1 MLVRPVKRT
10 LSFSINLPHDVGRS
24 FLGKRVVNMSYRFL
38 ILLVL
43 SFYCRAGMTQAIPVS
58 VERLGDLRMEREL
71 RAPATVLSANRA
83 VITSEVTALIQQVLA
98 DVGGS
103 VEKGALLV
111 QLDNDNA
118 RLSLAQAR
126 ATLDALDAQIVEA
139 KQRLSKAEELLT
151 RDFISDDEL
160 INRRTNLAVLQA
172 NRQGQLVA
180 IQVADLALARTRIQA
195 PFAATIVA
203 RQAQVGNFAQ
213 PGTPL
218 LTLVQTDQREV
229 DAELDPRFAALM
241 NDVKDLRY
249 VSVGRE
255 YPVALLRLSDV
266 IETDTRR
273 LRARFGF
280 LAETA
285 AIGSSGEIA
294 WRENTGVV
302 PVTLIVQ
309 RGATFGIFAARNGKA
324 EFIEIPGAQQ
334 GRPAALDMPDETL
347 IVSRGHVRLQNGDD
361 LIIADE

>member
-1 MLVRPVKRT
+1 MTKKFLLFLALSLCYSSGLTQPV
-10 LSFSINLPHDVGRS
+10 
-24 FLGKRVVNMSYRFL
+24 
-38 ILLVL
+38 
-43 SFYCRAGMTQAIPVS
+43 PVS

-83 VITSEVTALIQQVLA
+83 VVTSEVTALIEEVLV

-126 ATLDALDAQIVEA
+126 ASLDALDAQIVEA

-180 IQVADLALARTRIQA
+180 IQVAELALARTRIRA
-195 PFAATIVA
+195 PFAATIVG

-229 DAELDPRFAALM
+229 DAELDPRYAAQI

-255 YPVALLRLSDV
+255 YPVELLRLSDV

-273 LRARFGF
+273 LRARFRF
-280 LAETA
+280 LAKTA

-294 WRENTGVV
+294 WKEDTGVV

-309 RGATFGIFAARNGKA
+309 RGAAFGIFAARNGKA
-324 EFIEIPGAQQ
+324 EFIEIPDAQQ
-334 GRPAALDMPDETL
+334 GRPAALDLPDETL

-361 LIIADE
+361 LIIAEE

>member
-1 MLVRPVKRT
+1 MAKKL
-10 LSFSINLPHDVGRS
+10 LL
-24 FLGKRVVNMSYRFL
+24 
-38 ILLVL
+38 LLVL
-43 SFYCRAGMTQAIPVS
+43 PLWHSSGLAQSVPVS
-58 VERLGDLRMEREL
+58 VERLGDLRVEREL

-83 VITSEVTALIQQVLA
+83 VVTSEVTALIQEVMV

-103 VEKGALLV
+103 VEKDVLLV

-139 KQRLSKAEELLT
+139 NQRLRKAEELLT
-151 RDFISDDEL
+151 KDFISDDEL
-160 INRRTNLAVLQA
+160 INRRTNVAVLQA

-180 IQVADLALARTRIQA
+180 IQVAELALARTRVRA

-229 DAELDPRFAALM
+229 DAELDPRYAIHI
-241 NDVKDLRY
+241 NNVKDLRY
-249 VSVGRE
+249 VSLGRE
-255 YPVALLRLSDV
+255 YAIDLLRLSDV

-273 LRARFGF
+273 LRARFSFQGE
-280 LAETA
+280 AA

-294 WRENTGVV
+294 WRESVGVV

-309 RGATFGIFAARNGKA
+309 RGDLFGVFAAHNGKA
-324 EFIEIPGAQQ
+324 EFIEIPDAQQ
-334 GRPAALDMPDETL
+334 GRPAALDMPDDTL

-361 LIIADE
+361 LIIAKE